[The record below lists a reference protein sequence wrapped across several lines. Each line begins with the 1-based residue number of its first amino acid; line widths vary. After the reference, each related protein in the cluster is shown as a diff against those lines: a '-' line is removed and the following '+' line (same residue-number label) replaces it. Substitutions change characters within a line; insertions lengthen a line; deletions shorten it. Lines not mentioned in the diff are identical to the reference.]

1 VQAFNGVHYKNQ
13 IYNPLFAQ
21 IQAGE
26 TIDPKIVASATFDG
40 IGGGDLIVSL
50 LSHCLTLEKAD
61 TSDQQP

>member
-1 VQAFNGVHYKNQ
+1 MQAFNGVHYKNQ

-40 IGGGDLIVSL
+40 IGGGDLIVS
-50 LSHCLTLEKAD
+50 
-61 TSDQQP
+61 